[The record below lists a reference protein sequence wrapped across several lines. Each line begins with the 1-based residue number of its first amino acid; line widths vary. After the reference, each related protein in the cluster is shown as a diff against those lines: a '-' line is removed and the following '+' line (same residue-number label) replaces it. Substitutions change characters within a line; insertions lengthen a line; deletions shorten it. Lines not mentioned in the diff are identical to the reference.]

1 MSSITIRLNP
11 KEKKYIQNYV
21 KMNNKIVSEFV
32 RENLLEKLEDEYD
45 LIELEKA
52 IKEFEKDKTIYTPEE
67 AWGILG
73 I

>member
-1 MSSITIRLNP
+1 
-11 KEKKYIQNYV
+11 
-21 KMNNKIVSEFV
+21 MNNKTVSEFV
-32 RENLLEKLEDEYD
+32 RESLLEKLEDEYD

-52 IKEFEKDKTIYTPEE
+52 IKEFEKDKTIYTSEE

>member
-11 KEKKYIQNYV
+11 KEKKYIQNYA
-21 KMNNKIVSEFV
+21 KMNNKTVSEFV
-32 RENLLEKLEDEYD
+32 RESLLEKLEDEYD

-52 IKEFEKDKTIYTPEE
+52 IKEFEKDKTIYTSEE